1 MKNKEMKVKAM
12 SMAVAMSMVV
22 GLCPSTIFA
31 ATGSQTAKDG
41 TYTKTAHVAR
51 TAEDDENEDEWN
63 EYDVEVSL
71 KVEDGKFSAITVT
84 PGEGYNAESDSY
96 FAKAVSKSK
105 GIQKMLVGKAAT
117 EDTINGWDS
126 VSGATRTSK
135 AVKEAALAAI
145 KSANEEVTVDT
156 TKLEAAI
163 TAAEALKE
171 ADYTADSWSA
181 MQTKLTAAK
190 AALTAKESQSA
201 VDTAADELNTAVGN
215 LKKAQAE
222 ETKYIVMNVPY
233 NAFYEAY
240 NLTDKAV
247 WEVEDG
253 VDAVSTATTNKFKGT
268 TGLAKGTYNN
278 GKYIMGVTLPVVVSA
293 EDYAKL
299 NTSLTES
306 DDYYFTT
313 LDSEPE
319 AYSKLTVN
327 KDGSYSFSK
336 VSDAKV
342 SNKYLSVTDL
352 DLNAG
357 YGDYQVTI
365 DGLGT
370 KDGMKVGENETKEYT
385 LYGAILN
392 TTAGKSYGMTSL
404 ENLWVGTKKPNVEI
418 AWSIKEG
425 QGLKRGHGA
434 GDPFYQFSDM
444 NGATLKSV
452 TLITSLG
459 VIDVPCDII
468 LDKYYE
474 GDLSGLT
481 YALENDSKELSISGI
496 PSDLKDVKISVSGGL
511 ATDKE
516 VKNGK
521 VELDKA
527 PNAGTQYTITISSSN
542 YPDITRTTST
552 PITKDEK
559 TELQKWIDKA
569 VKTEGYE
576 ENADLKEHVQ
586 EAEEMLKN
594 KEALSYD
601 AEELIGELTEKVKAT
616 YTSVEASATL
626 KGNKLEI
633 ALQDKELADFE
644 NPTYTLS
651 YRQGRGMTTF
661 ASGKLEN
668 LKVEL
673 EKDPTVGTDYTL
685 TIVSDNYQDIKTTV
699 KASEDKTITTTELEA
714 AIAKAEA
721 LKEADYTAD
730 SWSAMQTKL
739 TAAKAAL
746 TAKESQSAVDTA
758 ADELNTAVKAL
769 KKAEVAK
776 ETYVLMNIPYSE
788 FYAADQVAGADSVSS
803 ATKAKTRSTL
813 AAGSYHVNS
822 DGTDITGITYP
833 VKISDA
839 SVLKNY
845 TQITDDSKLS
855 ITVNIKGKETTT
867 EYNGKD
873 ALFESANYSY
883 YILSETPSY
892 YKEATVNADGSLSF
906 SEVKGA
912 TAQKLSD
919 ASIDFTT
926 DTKYGDYELDVNGLP
941 KTVNTVYGVV
951 ISTKEGDNYGL
962 RHLENIWK
970 KTKLAWSTGFVTT
983 SHGNTLDSK
992 DYEKMMGQTIN
1003 KITYYTDN
1011 GIYEI
1016 GADQYVPVKFNG
1028 TVAAENADVESGKV
1042 NLTVEGLPGDYQA
1055 EYTVEGLED
1064 VQVKDG
1070 VLTYKTKGAE
1080 IGKYTLKVS
1089 DKSGKYADLTTDF
1102 ELTKEAVPVVFNN
1115 ESAALVAAE
1124 GYAAEDVTSYV
1135 KKIKSVTVD
1144 GTEYAATGKRAVK
1157 IIKEDGTIDT
1167 TAAPFKDAENGHG
1180 FKISVKATGYAK
1192 DYEFT
1197 YTLSQ
1202 ESEYT
1207 YAYVGLS
1214 WAEYWADENVQAAG
1228 DTSSSDAKDSK
1239 GESDKGAFD
1248 TVTRATVNHGLHRG
1262 SFQCNAVI
1270 KAENG
1275 KEYAVEYWTDGT
1287 TAVLTDGSKITFNRG
1302 EITEES
1308 GATTKMTEYDVLGL
1322 KYVPVKVKTSDL
1334 DALKASYRVI
1344 ENGSELAGGYSEK
1357 NLVSYTGLVAN
1368 VTENTNGLKTATKNE
1383 DGSFSFSARVNN
1395 GSESGI
1401 KDQALKTA
1409 PTAEEAGLKVKEAS
1423 GSYGE
1428 FLRVDLTGNY
1438 GDLGSNLQTVT
1449 WTYYGDDSTYTNVK
1463 ATYGTKFAADNW
1475 MHKAMGIQLGLTD
1488 SLRCKLPEGTDG
1500 TGYWTITL
1508 TALGYND
1515 VTYKFQ
1521 ATEENIVKESEDKTI
1536 TTTELEAAIA
1546 KAEALKEAEYTAE
1559 SWASMQMELQEAKD
1573 ELKNPKTQATVDEA
1587 VSHLNAAVE
1596 ALVKKEEPAAV
1607 DTSSLEKV
1615 ISDAAALKE
1624 ADYTVD
1630 SWKAL
1635 QSALTDAKSALNAKE
1650 SQEKVDKATDALNTA
1665 IKALVK
1671 NGNQAGS
1678 QNGSATPT
1686 VTKKAGTT
1694 TDGSASK
1701 GTSGS
1706 KAAKT
1711 GDPANVLG
1719 LLGLAFSS
1727 LGAGVGGFAWKRKR
1741 K

>member
-51 TAEDDENEDEWN
+51 TAEDDENGDEWN

-71 KVEDGKFSAITVT
+71 IVKDGKFSDVVVT
-84 PGEGYNAESDSY
+84 PGEGYDSESDSY
-96 FAKAVSKSK
+96 FKKAYEADKKNLK
-105 GIQKMLVGKAAT
+105 GIKTVIVGQSAT
-117 EDTINGWDS
+117 EDTINSWDS
-126 VSGATRTSK
+126 VSGATRTSDAIK
-135 AVKEAALAAI
+135 KAALEAI
-145 KSANEEVTVDT
+145 QSAPTAGETVTIDT
-156 TKLEAAI
+156 AKLESAI
-163 TAAEALKE
+163 AAAEKLTE
-171 ADYTADSWSA
+171 ADYTADSWSV
-181 MQTKLTAAK
+181 MQTKLTSAK
-190 AALTAKESQSA
+190 AALK
-201 VDTAADELNTAVGN
+201 
-215 LKKAQAE
+215 
-222 ETKYIVMNVPY
+222 
-233 NAFYEAY
+233 
-240 NLTDKAV
+240 
-247 WEVEDG
+247 
-253 VDAVSTATTNKFKGT
+253 
-268 TGLAKGTYNN
+268 
-278 GKYIMGVTLPVVVSA
+278 
-293 EDYAKL
+293 
-299 NTSLTES
+299 
-306 DDYYFTT
+306 
-313 LDSEPE
+313 
-319 AYSKLTVN
+319 
-327 KDGSYSFSK
+327 
-336 VSDAKV
+336 
-342 SNKYLSVTDL
+342 
-352 DLNAG
+352 
-357 YGDYQVTI
+357 
-365 DGLGT
+365 
-370 KDGMKVGENETKEYT
+370 
-385 LYGAILN
+385 
-392 TTAGKSYGMTSL
+392 
-404 ENLWVGTKKPNVEI
+404 
-418 AWSIKEG
+418 
-425 QGLKRGHGA
+425 
-434 GDPFYQFSDM
+434 
-444 NGATLKSV
+444 
-452 TLITSLG
+452 
-459 VIDVPCDII
+459 
-468 LDKYYE
+468 
-474 GDLSGLT
+474 
-481 YALENDSKELSISGI
+481 
-496 PSDLKDVKISVSGGL
+496 
-511 ATDKE
+511 
-516 VKNGK
+516 
-521 VELDKA
+521 
-527 PNAGTQYTITISSSN
+527 
-542 YPDITRTTST
+542 
-552 PITKDEK
+552 
-559 TELQKWIDKA
+559 
-569 VKTEGYE
+569 
-576 ENADLKEHVQ
+576 
-586 EAEEMLKN
+586 
-594 KEALSYD
+594 
-601 AEELIGELTEKVKAT
+601 
-616 YTSVEASATL
+616 
-626 KGNKLEI
+626 
-633 ALQDKELADFE
+633 
-644 NPTYTLS
+644 
-651 YRQGRGMTTF
+651 
-661 ASGKLEN
+661 
-668 LKVEL
+668 
-673 EKDPTVGTDYTL
+673 
-685 TIVSDNYQDIKTTV
+685 
-699 KASEDKTITTTELEA
+699 
-714 AIAKAEA
+714 
-721 LKEADYTAD
+721 
-730 SWSAMQTKL
+730 
-739 TAAKAAL
+739 
-746 TAKESQSAVDTA
+746 AKESQSAVDTA

-788 FYAADQVAGADSVSS
+788 FYAADKVAGADSVSS

-813 AAGSYHVNS
+813 VAGSYHVNN

-855 ITVNIKGKETTT
+855 ITVNMKGKETTT

-873 ALFESANYSY
+873 ALFESASYSY

-892 YKEATVNADGSLSF
+892 YKEATVNADGSFSF

-941 KTVNTVYGVV
+941 KSVNTVYGVV

-970 KTKLAWSTGFVTT
+970 KKELAWSTGFVTT
-983 SHGNTLDSK
+983 SHGNTLNSK

-1016 GADQYVPVKFNG
+1016 DADQYVPIKFNG
-1028 TVAAENADVESGKV
+1028 TIAAENADVKSGKV
-1042 NLTVEGLPGDYQA
+1042 NVTVEGLPGDYQA
-1055 EYTVEGLED
+1055 EYTVKGLED
-1064 VQVKDG
+1064 VQVKEG

-1080 IGKYTLKVS
+1080 TGRYTLKVS
-1089 DKSGKYADLTTDF
+1089 DKSGKYADLKTDF
-1102 ELTKEAVPVVFNN
+1102 ELTTEAVPVVFNS

-1124 GYAAEDVTSYV
+1124 GYAADDVTSYV
-1135 KKIKSVTVD
+1135 KNIKSVTVD

-1167 TAAPFKDAENGHG
+1167 TAAPFKNAENGQE
-1180 FKISVKATGYAK
+1180 FKITVKATGYAK
-1192 DYEFT
+1192 DCEFT
-1197 YTLSQ
+1197 YTLSK

-1214 WAEYWADENVQAAG
+1214 WAEYWAAENVQAAG
-1228 DTSSSDAKDSK
+1228 DKSSSDAKDAK

-1248 TVTRATVNHGLHRG
+1248 TVTRATVTHGLHRG

-1275 KEYAVEYWTDGT
+1275 KEYAVEYWTDVT
-1287 TAVLTDGSKITFNRG
+1287 TAVLTDGSKITFDKG
-1302 EITEES
+1302 EITEKS

-1334 DALKASYRVI
+1334 EALKTKYRVI

-1357 NLVSYTGLVAN
+1357 NLVGYTGLVAN

-1409 PTAEEAGLKVKEAS
+1409 PSAEEAGLTVKEAS

-1449 WTYYGDDSTYTNVK
+1449 WTYYGDDSTYTNAK

-1475 MHKAMGIQLGLTD
+1475 MHKTMGIQLGLTD
-1488 SLRCKLPEGTDG
+1488 SLRCTLPEGTNG

-1521 ATEENIVKESEDKTI
+1521 ATDENIVKASEGEKI

-1546 KAEALKEAEYTAE
+1546 KAEALTESNYTAE

-1587 VSHLNAAVE
+1587 VRHLNAAVE
-1596 ALVKKEEPAAV
+1596 ALVKAEGDKTEEPAAV

-1624 ADYTVD
+1624 ADYTAD

-1650 SQEKVDKATDALNTA
+1650 SQEKVDKATDKLNSA

-1671 NGNQAGS
+1671 NGKQDGS

-1711 GDPANVLG
+1711 GDPANILG

-1727 LGAGVGGFAWKRKR
+1727 LGAGVGGFAWKKKR